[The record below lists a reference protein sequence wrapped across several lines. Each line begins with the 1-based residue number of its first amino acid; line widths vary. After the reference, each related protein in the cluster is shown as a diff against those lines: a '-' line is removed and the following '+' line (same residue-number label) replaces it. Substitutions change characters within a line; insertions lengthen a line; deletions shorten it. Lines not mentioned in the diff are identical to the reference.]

1 MNSYRNV
8 FGDTKSMG
16 VLSGNSK
23 DIHND
28 FLFSTIQTLSKDE
41 VLLSFPKDEFDYI
54 VIDEVHKAGALL
66 IKLISMDIV
75 VIK

>member
-1 MNSYRNV
+1 
-8 FGDTKSMG
+8 MG